1 MDFLSN
7 KMLLGRICDF
17 YFHLYILCHL
27 CGSSLCFVEVSGDV
41 WLSKWTDDTTTYIN
55 GTVDTTQRYMRLSV
69 YAGIGLMQGI
79 IDDL

>member
-1 MDFLSN
+1 MFYIRAVGFALSAIIIISN
-7 KMLLGRICDF
+7 VLQRIA
-17 YFHLYILCHL
+17 
-27 CGSSLCFVEVSGDV
+27 EVSGDV
-41 WLSKWTDDTTTYIN
+41 WLSKWSDDTTTYIN

>member
-1 MDFLSN
+1 VNAKVFMFYIRAVGFALSAIIIISN
-7 KMLLGRICDF
+7 VLQRIA
-17 YFHLYILCHL
+17 
-27 CGSSLCFVEVSGDV
+27 EVSGDV

-69 YAGIGLMQGI
+69 YAGIGLLQGI

>member
-1 MDFLSN
+1 VNAKVFMFYIRAVGFVLSAIIIISN
-7 KMLLGRICDF
+7 VLQRIA
-17 YFHLYILCHL
+17 
-27 CGSSLCFVEVSGDV
+27 EVSGDV
-41 WLSKWTDDTTTYIN
+41 WLSKWSDDTTTYIN

>member
-1 MDFLSN
+1 VNAKVFMFYIRAVGFALSAIIIISN
-7 KMLLGRICDF
+7 VLQRIA
-17 YFHLYILCHL
+17 
-27 CGSSLCFVEVSGDV
+27 EVSGDV
-41 WLSKWTDDTTTYIN
+41 WLSKWSDDTTTYIN

>member
-1 MDFLSN
+1 MFYIRAVGFALSAIIIILN
-7 KMLLGRICDF
+7 ILERIAE
-17 YFHLYILCHL
+17 
-27 CGSSLCFVEVSGDV
+27 SSAVV

>member
-1 MDFLSN
+1 MFYIRAVGFALSAIIIISN
-7 KMLLGRICDF
+7 VLQRIA
-17 YFHLYILCHL
+17 
-27 CGSSLCFVEVSGDV
+27 EVSGDV
-41 WLSKWTDDTTTYIN
+41 WLSKWTNDTTTYIN

>member
-1 MDFLSN
+1 MFYIRAVGFALSAIIIISN
-7 KMLLGRICDF
+7 VLQRIA
-17 YFHLYILCHL
+17 
-27 CGSSLCFVEVSGDV
+27 EVSGDV

-55 GTVDTTQRYMRLSV
+55 GTVDTTQRYMRLNV

>member
-1 MDFLSN
+1 MNAKVFMFYIRAVGFALSAIIIISN
-7 KMLLGRICDF
+7 VLQRIA
-17 YFHLYILCHL
+17 
-27 CGSSLCFVEVSGDV
+27 EVSGDV

-69 YAGIGLMQGI
+69 YAGIGLLQGI

>member
-1 MDFLSN
+1 MFYIRAVGFALSAIIIISN
-7 KMLLGRICDF
+7 VLQRIA
-17 YFHLYILCHL
+17 
-27 CGSSLCFVEVSGDV
+27 EVSGDV
-41 WLSKWTDDTTTYIN
+41 WLSKWTDDTTIYIN

>member
-1 MDFLSN
+1 MFYIRAVGFALSAIIIISN
-7 KMLLGRICDF
+7 VLQRIA
-17 YFHLYILCHL
+17 
-27 CGSSLCFVEVSGDV
+27 EVSGDV

-69 YAGIGLMQGI
+69 YAGIGLLQGI

>member
-1 MDFLSN
+1 MFYIRAVGFALSAIIIISN
-7 KMLLGRICDF
+7 VLQRIA
-17 YFHLYILCHL
+17 
-27 CGSSLCFVEVSGDV
+27 EVSGDV

>member
-1 MDFLSN
+1 MNAKVFMFYIRAVGFALSAIIIISN
-7 KMLLGRICDF
+7 VLQRIA
-17 YFHLYILCHL
+17 
-27 CGSSLCFVEVSGDV
+27 EVSGDV
-41 WLSKWTDDTTTYIN
+41 WLSKWSDDTTTYIN

>member
-1 MDFLSN
+1 MFYIRAVGFVLSAIIIISN
-7 KMLLGRICDF
+7 VLQRIA
-17 YFHLYILCHL
+17 
-27 CGSSLCFVEVSGDV
+27 EVSGDV
-41 WLSKWTDDTTTYIN
+41 WLSKWSDDTTTYIN

>member
-1 MDFLSN
+1 MFYIRAVGFALSAIIIILN
-7 KMLLGRICDF
+7 ILERIAD
-17 YFHLYILCHL
+17 
-27 CGSSLCFVEVSGDV
+27 SSGVV

-55 GTVDTTQRYMRLSV
+55 GTADTTQRYMRLSV

>member
-1 MDFLSN
+1 VNAKVFMFYIRAVGFALSAIIIILN
-7 KMLLGRICDF
+7 ILERIAE
-17 YFHLYILCHL
+17 
-27 CGSSLCFVEVSGDV
+27 SSGVV

>member
-1 MDFLSN
+1 MHFSNYGFALSAIIIISN
-7 KMLLGRICDF
+7 VLQRIA
-17 YFHLYILCHL
+17 
-27 CGSSLCFVEVSGDV
+27 EVSGDV

>member
-1 MDFLSN
+1 MNAKVFMFYIRAVGFALSAIIIISN
-7 KMLLGRICDF
+7 VLQRIA
-17 YFHLYILCHL
+17 
-27 CGSSLCFVEVSGDV
+27 EVSGDV

>member
-1 MDFLSN
+1 VNAKVFMFYIRAVGFALSAIIIISN
-7 KMLLGRICDF
+7 VLQRIA
-17 YFHLYILCHL
+17 
-27 CGSSLCFVEVSGDV
+27 EVSGDV